1 MLAGS
6 WGGADNGAFCR
17 AAVGSGHFYCG
28 DNRNGGAFF
37 ALIEDGSR
45 NEPPEIFE
53 RKDYDCDVV
62 HLADDR
68 NEVREEL
75 DGTNDVKD
83 CASRN
88 RLRMPWHTRVNKRS
102 TDDAELPEKA
112 RDFSL

>member
-28 DNRNGGAFF
+28 DNCNGGAFF
-37 ALIEDGSR
+37 ALVENGSR

-53 RKDYDCDVV
+53 RKDYDCHVI
-62 HLADDR
+62 HLSNDR
-68 NEVREEL
+68 DEVREEL
-75 DGTNDVKD
+75 NGANDIKD
-83 CASRN
+83 CASGY
-88 RLRMPWHTRVNKRS
+88 RLGVPRHARVHKRS

-112 RDFSL
+112 RDFSF